1 MKLAKPLSLLLVA
14 VASLV
19 SMALPSRLEAAPKP
33 GQPAPDFRI
42 TTTSGQTVT
51 LGNYKGR
58 VLVVDFFATW
68 CRPCQ
73 LAIPHLV
80 EMNRRYGRQGLQIL
94 GLSADDDG
102 EQVVRAFAGEY
113 HVNYPLALAGDSVA
127 ADYGVRSVPVMFV
140 IDKKGLVAEVYR
152 GSSEE
157 MGKKMEQ
164 LVKRLLAEK

>member
-1 MKLAKPLSLLLVA
+1 MTSIKPSSLLLA
-14 VASLV
+14 VVLLL
-19 SMALPSRLEAAPKP
+19 SMVLPFRAEAAPRK
-33 GQPAPDFRI
+33 GQPAPDFRVI
-42 TTTSGQTVT
+42 TTGGQSVT
-51 LGNYKGR
+51 LASYRGR

-73 LAIPHLV
+73 QAIPHLV
-80 EMNRRYGRQGLQIL
+80 EMNRRYGRQGFQIL

-102 EQVVRAFAGEY
+102 EQLVRAFAGEY
-113 HVNYPLALAGDSVA
+113 QVNYPLAMAGDTVA

-140 IDKKGLVAEVYR
+140 IDNKGFIAEIYR

-157 MGKKMEQ
+157 TLKKLEQ